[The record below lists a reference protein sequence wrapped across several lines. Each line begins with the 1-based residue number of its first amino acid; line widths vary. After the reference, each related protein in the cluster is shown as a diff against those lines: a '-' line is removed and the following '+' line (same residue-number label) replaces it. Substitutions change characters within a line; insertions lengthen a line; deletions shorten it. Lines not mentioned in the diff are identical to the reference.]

1 MSQQYPQGQQPQGWG
16 QQQPGWG
23 GQQPPAPK
31 KSNAGKAIG
40 FGCLGVVGLLV
51 VIGVVGAVASGGDDG
66 GKGASSKASAVSEP
80 AAGAPEKEPAE
91 EPKEEAPAKAK
102 EPSGPEGDVKIT
114 KCEVDGMTQWPSAS
128 LDVTN
133 RSSKASNYIISVEFV
148 DKDGTR
154 LGEGTAALNNLAPDQ
169 VSKEKAQGLTQVSG
183 KISCKVTKVTRY
195 AS

>member
-1 MSQQYPQGQQPQGWG
+1 MSNQQWNPQWGQQPQ
-16 QQQPGWG
+16 QQGWG
-23 GQQPPAPK
+23 GQSPQQPK

-40 FGCLGVVGLLV
+40 FGCLGVIALLFIVGG
-51 VIGVVGAVASGGDDG
+51 IGAVASGGDDG
-66 GKGASSKASAVSEP
+66 DKGASSVSEP
-80 AAGAPEKEPAE
+80 AAGAPEE
-91 EPKEEAPAKAK
+91 EPKDDAPAKAK
-102 EPSGPEGDVKIT
+102 GPDGPEGDVKIT
-114 KCEVDGMTQWPSAS
+114 ACEVDSVTKWPSAS

-133 RSSKASNYIISVEFV
+133 RSSKDSNYIVQVEFV

-183 KISCKVTKVTRY
+183 KVECRVTKVTRY